1 MAAAEDPLAPACA
14 EEERVAVD
22 MASGDA
28 AKRLRGKVMASLSC
42 KEAERLLDG
51 NFRVNDEVCSA
62 LRAAWDCAVRLEAQ
76 LGEADRP
83 WEERNRW
90 LQDLAA
96 ERGELADLEAT
107 LLTAKLEVQ
116 TACASAT
123 GFQASRFAQVLEE
136 NVTFRARCARLGRQ
150 LESVVQSARR
160 SLRMLGERPD
170 VRPESEA
177 AGMARRWR
185 LEFDA
190 ASDVVE
196 AMLRSLRHPEAATAV
211 AATSL
216 EHALDHS
223 WRFVLELV
231 GLIERLLDGLEG
243 EVRAS
248 AESLRDRLESSL
260 PQLLEAKLQVQDAAS
275 RGQPQD
281 VATCTSALTEA
292 QSGQVASWKLLTA
305 NAIDLSSIVPTKFAE
320 EMLPHPAAFGTAP
333 PLPTERAADFPP
345 VLRLLTYNLFLRAP
359 APQFT
364 HNTDNDRKDERL
376 CRFVEHLARYDLLC
390 LQEVYGAFSQRRDWL
405 INVAKRFGLKDSYR
419 SSTGVRPRFIVDGG
433 LLILSRLPIVF
444 KSSLTFDPGTSLD
457 RFSAKGAL
465 YAKVQCGPTGPF
477 LHVCTTHLQST
488 YSEDSLQSSQAIR
501 HKQLMSLVNFLRE
514 QTDDTMSETG
524 KSRRRWPL
532 LLCGTLNFNG
542 RRGLM
547 DGGHSAEYRAV
558 MQLLRDELGEVRDLL
573 FDVCGTHPVTYADTR
588 LTGNGEVPVERVLT
602 NAHVYNSD
610 VLKRQCLD
618 YMFFFP
624 YCPAQDAEENEE
636 DASMLEPVVPATCHV
651 EKFAVDRSKDV
662 GAPVTQL
669 SDHYGVEA
677 TLAVIE
683 SPAYLAAERPTQRSR
698 GFDPPVLSR
707 GAKAADEG
715 YAPCQDGKAGTAAV
729 AEADQ
734 SEVVAET
741 SGVAKPEDVDRDVA
755 GVSAMNLPQSGSDE
769 LPREPQQEPASSA
782 VAEVL
787 EAVAFEADTDITDD
801 PNPNT
806 VEACAAE

>member
-1 MAAAEDPLAPACA
+1 MADADDLAAAVCTEELA
-14 EEERVAVD
+14 AVD

-51 NFRVNDEVCSA
+51 NFRVNDEVCSS

-83 WEERNRW
+83 WEERNKW

-96 ERGELADLEAT
+96 ERGELEQQKADLEAT

-116 TACASAT
+116 TACAAAC
-123 GFQASRFAQVLEE
+123 GFHASRFAQVLED
-136 NVTFRARCARLGRQ
+136 NVAFRARCARLGRQ

-243 EVRAS
+243 ELLTC
-248 AESLRDRLESSL
+248 AENLRDRLEASL
-260 PQLLEAKLQVQDAAS
+260 PQLLEAKLQVQDAAA

-281 VATCTSALTEA
+281 VVACTDALTEA
-292 QSGQVASWKLLTA
+292 QGGQVAAWKLLTA

-320 EMLPHPAAFGTAP
+320 EMLPHPAAFGTPP
-333 PLPTERAADFPP
+333 PLPADRAADFPP

-405 INVAKRFGLKDSYR
+405 INVAKRFGLKDSHR

-444 KSSLTFDPGTSLD
+444 KSSMTFDPGTSLD

-488 YSEDSLQSSQAIR
+488 YSEDSFQSSQAIR
-501 HKQLMSLVNFLRE
+501 HKQLTSLVSFLRE
-514 QTDDTMSETG
+514 QTDDTMSDTG
-524 KSRRRWPL
+524 KPRRQWPL

-547 DGGHSAEYRAV
+547 DGGHSSEYRAV
-558 MQLLRDELGEVRDLL
+558 LQLLRDELGEVRDLL

-588 LTGNGEVPVERVLT
+588 LTGSGEVPVERVLT
-602 NAHVYNSD
+602 NASVYSSD

-624 YCPAQDAEENEE
+624 YRPASDME
-636 DASMLEPVVPATCHV
+636 DGSFPEPVVPATCHL
-651 EKFAVDRSKDV
+651 EKFAVDRAKDV

-669 SDHYGVEA
+669 SDHYGLEA

-698 GFDPPVLSR
+698 GFDPPILTR
-707 GAKAADEG
+707 GTKPADDG
-715 YAPCQDGKAGTAAV
+715 YAGSATVDAAPNVMEEARGMDPAAESSAAGDEDAGSSHTADAPV
-729 AEADQ
+729 
-734 SEVVAET
+734 SEV
-741 SGVAKPEDVDRDVA
+741 S
-755 GVSAMNLPQSGSDE
+755 
-769 LPREPQQEPASSA
+769 LPRAAPVASA
-782 VAEVL
+782 AEVL
-787 EAVAFEADTDITDD
+787 KYIPRQEVDVGTGGDLMDDTHAVAAS
-801 PNPNT
+801 
-806 VEACAAE
+806 AAE

>member
-1 MAAAEDPLAPACA
+1 MAAAEDPLVPACA

-96 ERGELADLEAT
+96 ERGELEQQKADLEAT

-116 TACASAT
+116 TACAAAS

-136 NVTFRARCARLGRQ
+136 NITFRARCARLGRQ

-243 EVRAS
+243 ELRAS

-405 INVAKRFGLKDSYR
+405 INVAKRFGLKDSHR

-444 KSSLTFDPGTSLD
+444 KSSHTFDPGTSLD

-501 HKQLMSLVNFLRE
+501 HKQLTSLVNFLRE

-558 MQLLRDELGEVRDLL
+558 LQLLRDELGEVRDLL

-588 LTGNGEVPVERVLT
+588 LTGTGEVPVERVLT

-624 YCPAQDAEENEE
+624 YCPAKDTEDHE
-636 DASMLEPVVPATCHV
+636 DASMLEPVVPATCHL

-707 GAKAADEG
+707 GAKAADDG
-715 YAPCQDGKAGTAAV
+715 YVGTVAV
-729 AEADQ
+729 AEADAGEAGAETSAVAKDEVPCQ
-734 SEVVAET
+734 DAGCVVAE
-741 SGVAKPEDVDRDVA
+741 
-755 GVSAMNLPQSGSDE
+755 VSAMNLPQSDV
-769 LPREPQQEPASSA
+769 LPREPQQESESSA
-782 VAEVL
+782 AAEVL
-787 EAVAFEADTDITDD
+787 EAVGFEADTDILDG
-801 PNPNT
+801 PSP
-806 VEACAAE
+806 VEASAAE